1 MNLQSQ
7 AAVRMLKAGL
17 SSVVLGAFLASCG
30 GGHDDHMG
38 NGGGMTPTIT
48 STFATKTLVA
58 DQGTDAAHLDTHL
71 VNAWGIAF
79 NPTAF
84 VWVANNGTSTSTLYD
99 GNGVPQSL
107 VVAIPSGTAGA
118 AAPTGIVYNGSSDFK
133 VTLNGVTGA
142 SPFIFVG
149 ETGTVSGWSPT
160 VDRNNAVI
168 AVDTGGNAVYKGLAI
183 GAYNGAN
190 YLYAADFHNNRV
202 DVYDANWQ
210 KATLPGSFTDPN
222 LPTGYG
228 PFGIQTIGDRIYVA
242 YAQRE
247 TGGNDEVKG
256 AGLGVV
262 DVYDTAGNMVK
273 RLVTGG
279 ALNAPWGLA
288 MAPSN
293 FGDFS
298 NALLVGN
305 FGDGKI
311 NAYNATTGAFIGTL
325 QKSDHTPIVIDGLWG
340 IAFGNGVNNQPTN
353 TLFYTAGPGD
363 EAHGAYGR
371 IDMQ

>member
-17 SSVVLGAFLASCG
+17 SSIVLGAFLASCG
-30 GGHDDHMG
+30 GGDDDDHG
-38 NGGGMTPTIT
+38 DMTPTIT

-71 VNAWGIAF
+71 INAWGIAF

-133 VTLNGVTGA
+133 VTQNGVTGA

-149 ETGTVSGWSPT
+149 EAGTVSGWSPT
-160 VDRNNAVI
+160 VNRNNAVT
-168 AVDTGGNAVYKGLAI
+168 AVDSGGNAVYKGLAI
-183 GAYNGAN
+183 GAYNSAN

-222 LPTGYG
+222 LPTGYA

-247 TGGNDEVKG
+247 TGGNDDVKG
-256 AGLGVV
+256 AGLGIV
-262 DVYDTAGNMVK
+262 DAYDTAGNMVK

-288 MAPSN
+288 MAPAN

-311 NAYNATTGAFIGTL
+311 NAYNPTTGAFIGTL
-325 QKSDHTPIVIDGLWG
+325 QKTDHTPIVIDGLWG
-340 IAFGNGVNNQPTN
+340 IAFGNGVNSQPTN

-371 IDMQ
+371 IDLQ